1 MTVQLM
7 SFQEYIEE
15 AQIIYLE
22 DIREGNPHA
31 FTRKRKTTPIAL
43 MLQMFAQKGNSQFC
57 ELLNFYEDQGKP
69 LDISTVAFYKARM
82 NYNPKAIRLMMTD
95 YMSMIYEENDDQLV
109 KLNGYIVTAI
119 DGSDIILPSTE
130 ENAKKYGVVPNPK
143 ASATPVMASVSLL
156 YDCINKLVI
165 DTFVG
170 PYKSSERDSA
180 SQHLHVLKE
189 TLRQPTITVFDRG
202 YFSMRLV
209 HQLIQDGQKF
219 VMRMDHQNLKR
230 YSSQLSVGQDQTF
243 DVTFDRY
250 QTNDYRNDRI
260 FRATLMSTVYP
271 LRFIK
276 IPLHKKDSDKIE
288 DEVLL
293 TNLTPAEFSSDDLN
307 EVYRLRWEI
316 ETAYNV
322 LKNRMKLEE
331 FSGIRERLILQD
343 IYCSVWLYNLTM
355 LHLIEVSETR
365 AIPQERYKYEMKQ
378 NLSIAIGIVKTYF
391 IRSFMSETRE
401 QRRESFE
408 QMSALLTNHLVPVRP
423 NRAAKRKTP
432 VNKSRRSYRY
442 TY

>member
-1 MTVQLM
+1 M
-7 SFQEYIEE
+7 
-15 AQIIYLE
+15 
-22 DIREGNPHA
+22 
-31 FTRKRKTTPIAL
+31 
-43 MLQMFAQKGNSQFC
+43 
-57 ELLNFYEDQGKP
+57 
-69 LDISTVAFYKARM
+69 
-82 NYNPKAIRLMMTD
+82 
-95 YMSMIYEENDDQLV
+95 
-109 KLNGYIVTAI
+109 
-119 DGSDIILPSTE
+119 
-130 ENAKKYGVVPNPK
+130 
-143 ASATPVMASVSLL
+143 
-156 YDCINKLVI
+156 
-165 DTFVG
+165 
-170 PYKSSERDSA
+170 
-180 SQHLHVLKE
+180 
-189 TLRQPTITVFDRG
+189 
-202 YFSMRLV
+202 
-209 HQLIQDGQKF
+209 IQDGQKF
-219 VMRMDHQNLKR
+219 VIRMNHRTLKR
-230 YSSQLSVGQDQTF
+230 YSNHPSVEQDKTF
-243 DVTFDRY
+243 EVTFDRS
-250 QTNDYRNDRI
+250 QTDDYRNDRI

-276 IPLHKKDSDKIE
+276 IPLHKQDSEKIE

-307 EVYRLRWEI
+307 EVYRLRWGI

-331 FSGIRERLILQD
+331 FSGNRERLILQD

>member
-1 MTVQLM
+1 MTVEM
-7 SFQEYIEE
+7 MEFQEFIEE
-15 AQIIYLE
+15 AQTIYLE
-22 DIREGNPHA
+22 DIREGNPKA
-31 FTRKRKTTPIAL
+31 FTRKRKTTPLGL

-57 ELLNFYEDQGKP
+57 ELLNFYENQGKP
-69 LDISTVAFYKARM
+69 LDISTVAFYNARM

-95 YMSMIYEENDDQLV
+95 YMSMVYEENDDQLV

-130 ENAKKYGVVPNPK
+130 ENAKKYGVVHNLK
-143 ASATPVMASVSLL
+143 ASANPVMASVSTL
-156 YDCINKLVI
+156 YDCINKMVI
-165 DTFVG
+165 DTFIG
-170 PYKSSERDSA
+170 PYKSSERASA

-209 HQLIQDGQKF
+209 HQLFQDGQKF

-243 DVTFDRY
+243 EVTFDRS

-271 LRFIK
+271 MRFVK
-276 IPLHKKDSDKIE
+276 IPLRKQDNGEIE

-293 TNLTPAEFSSDDLN
+293 TNLTPSDFSADDLS
-307 EVYRLRWEI
+307 EVYRLRWGI

-331 FSGIRERLILQD
+331 FSGNRERLILQD
-343 IYCSVWLYNLTM
+343 IYCTVWLYNLTM

-365 AIPQERYKYEMKQ
+365 AIPQERYKYEMKR
-378 NLSIAIGIVKTYF
+378 NISIAIGIMKTYF
-391 IRSFMSETRE
+391 IRSFMSETYE

-408 QMSALLTNHLVPVRP
+408 QMSALLIKHLVPVRP
-423 NRAAKRKTP
+423 HRAVKRKSP